1 MVQISW
7 GQMGGISECRVCG
20 GRGEGTERER
30 ERVELAD
37 SLEKDVS

>member
-1 MVQISW
+1 
-7 GQMGGISECRVCG
+7 MGGISECRVCG

-30 ERVELAD
+30 VELAD